1 MTLLLDTHALLWF
14 SNDDARLSARGREVI
29 TDPGTKRLLSIASA
43 WEMAIKVSIS
53 KLKIG
58 GEFAVWIDRLR
69 VGVDAE
75 WLSIEIRDVHRVR
88 DLPWHHRDPFDRLL
102 VAQSIERG
110 IAIVTVDANI
120 ARYGVEVIW

>member
-1 MTLLLDTHALLWF
+1 M
-14 SNDDARLSARGREVI
+14 SARAREVI
-29 TDPGTKRLLSIASA
+29 TDPATKRLLSIASA

-53 KLKIG
+53 KLKIE
-58 GEFAVWIDRLR
+58 GEFAVWLDRLR

-75 WLSIEIRDVHRVR
+75 WLSIEICDIHRVR

-110 IAIVTVDANI
+110 IAIVTADANI